1 MTFLEPMLSG
11 RDIAT
16 ARAVLDFKNTTP
28 MGAGFDPELR
38 RNFESALHDEVEP
51 ISQRLRAAVSAH
63 VSADPGVR
71 ALSEQFEAELV
82 ATRRR
87 GRRG

>member
-1 MTFLEPMLSG
+1 MSFLNSLLSG
-11 RDIAT
+11 QDVAT

-38 RNFESALHDEVEP
+38 RSFESALHNEVEP
-51 ISQRLRAAVSAH
+51 ISERLHAAVRAR
-63 VSADPGVR
+63 VSADPAVR
-71 ALSEQFEAELV
+71 ALSDQFETEL
-82 ATRRR
+82 ASTPQR

>member
-38 RNFESALHDEVEP
+38 RSFERALHNEVEP
-51 ISQRLRAAVSAH
+51 ISQRLRAAVSAR
-63 VSADPGVR
+63 VSADTHLG
-71 ALSEQFEAELV
+71 ALVDQFEAELV
-82 ATRRR
+82 ATPRR

>member
-1 MTFLEPMLSG
+1 MSFINSLLSG
-11 RDIAT
+11 RDVAT

-38 RNFESALHDEVEP
+38 RSFERTLHTEVEP
-51 ISQRLRAAVSAH
+51 ISQRLHAAVSAR
-63 VSADPGVR
+63 VSADTHLG
-71 ALSEQFEAELV
+71 ALVDQFDAELV
-82 ATRRR
+82 ATPRR